1 MTKDKVITIPF
12 TRSDINDFIIFHG
25 NNYYRNNISLLCN
38 YILDKNKDIFPK
50 LHKNEQLSIQYT
62 TIEPMIDSFR
72 KILYKKTFILFKKI
86 IRYILYH
93 HINNISKIKTF
104 TLYFSN
110 KYQNNIYPLYNER
123 NYAIKYLNDENWK
136 LLNLYQLESILF
148 PKSLELLHKIQN
160 PRFYFSERIY
170 KYIMDRLAIIHSIIT
185 SFENEKYI
193 NKTVFL
199 YNTEHINSIPE
210 QETSLIFNEI
220 EYYNDVKLHKVCEVH
235 NDICKLEDEF

>member
-110 KYQNNIYPLYNER
+110 KYQNNIFF
-123 NYAIKYLNDENWK
+123 
-136 LLNLYQLESILF
+136 LLSQL
-148 PKSLELLHKIQN
+148 
-160 PRFYFSERIY
+160 
-170 KYIMDRLAIIHSIIT
+170 M
-185 SFENEKYI
+185 
-193 NKTVFL
+193 
-199 YNTEHINSIPE
+199 
-210 QETSLIFNEI
+210 
-220 EYYNDVKLHKVCEVH
+220 
-235 NDICKLEDEF
+235 